1 MGRLVRACVCKH
13 LYIRVVQAAIFLE
26 LHPAIYSHS
35 HNHPSKVSYQFQ
47 LMKCVCMYLYIII
60 MCSAQPEVAAV
71 LDWYGPEADPAYWQR
86 GREEVAG
93 LQVVCEAHNLH
104 VGGKFLGHRPE
115 F

>member
-1 MGRLVRACVCKH
+1 
-13 LYIRVVQAAIFLE
+13 
-26 LHPAIYSHS
+26 
-35 HNHPSKVSYQFQ
+35 
-47 LMKCVCMYLYIII
+47 

-86 GREEVAG
+86 EREEVAG

-104 VGGKFLGHRPE
+104 VGGKFLGHPPE